1 MVSVSAASRVTAGL
15 LGSRLPQVRLI
26 ACRSSGYD
34 NIDLAYARA
43 HRIAVSNP
51 RSWLQPGDRRRV
63 SHRKRHRLPQHQM
76 GQRQHPPHRRH
87 PDVLAIARPQWA
99 DDVAATYLT
108 LRLEIAERHSGV
120 TLLDPQLPLLA
131 PVAWHERTDP
141 GAAVLAWMTRSHA
154 LTAKPTTALSW
165 TPHAATLV

>member
-1 MVSVSAASRVTAGL
+1 MTTALGAPLTVPEHARGLTTRVGGKAL
-15 LGSRLPQVRLI
+15 WPL
-26 ACRSSGYD
+26 
-34 NIDLAYARA
+34 
-43 HRIAVSNP
+43 
-51 RSWLQPGDRRRV
+51 
-63 SHRKRHRLPQHQM
+63 
-76 GQRQHPPHRRH
+76 
-87 PDVLAIARPQWA
+87 QWA